1 MDLAKKFE
9 DDTANASSASVNIS
23 TLTLNRPYPF
33 VCARRITTRFG
44 STVLLSIRDT
54 DEQLVQIFL
63 PRRYASVV
71 SDEDIAKINFRSI
84 YLNLVY
90 KGMCEKT
97 KSYLLAIDE

>member
-9 DDTANASSASVNIS
+9 DATASASVNIS
-23 TLTLNRPYPF
+23 TLILNRPYPI

-54 DEQLVQIFL
+54 DEQLIQIFF

-71 SDEDIAKINFRSI
+71 SDEDIAKINSRSI

-90 KGMCEKT
+90 KGICEKT
-97 KSYLLAIDE
+97 KSSFLAIDD